1 MRSADLN
8 SWRCVGDKTYLK
20 SVRLGRLSRLSC
32 LPSWC
37 VRLEILALPLEHARS
52 DLGGSRVVLAG
63 VLDVF
68 QSAQWHIWV
77 DEVRVASHK
86 PAPFEIAR
94 HGNRAIAQPLYR
106 VVLLIGIALQDGSKS
121 VVGFL
126 DFANDDRLEFAAGVF
141 KVEVSLYTLVESPLH
156 VR

>member
-8 SWRCVGDKTYLK
+8 SWRCVGDKTYLR

-52 DLGGSRVVLAG
+52 DLGGSRVVLAR
-63 VLDVF
+63 VLDIF
-68 QSAQWHIWV
+68 QSAQRHVWV

>member
-1 MRSADLN
+1 M
-8 SWRCVGDKTYLK
+8 
-20 SVRLGRLSRLSC
+20 
-32 LPSWC
+32 
-37 VRLEILALPLEHARS
+37 
-52 DLGGSRVVLAG
+52 VLAG